1 MLRAFIVLGVVLDVL
16 IALFLV
22 LVFGWIVDSWHDP
35 KGVWVGL
42 VVTSTWLLAFGLSV
56 TAPLVGLRMRRR
68 HASPARTILVV
79 WLPTL
84 LIAGSRSSGLRCR
97 PHE

>member
-1 MLRAFIVLGVVLDVL
+1 MTRAFIVLGVVLDVL

-56 TAPLVGLRMRRR
+56 TAPVVGLGLRRR
-68 HASPARTILVV
+68 RASPARTILVV

-84 LIAGSRSSGLRCR
+84 LIIGVTIVGFAVS
-97 PHE
+97 PP

>member
-1 MLRAFIVLGVVLDVL
+1 MTRAFIVLGVVLDVL

-42 VVTSTWLLAFGLSV
+42 APVSDSTGLPALA
-56 TAPLVGLRMRRR
+56 
-68 HASPARTILVV
+68 AR
-79 WLPTL
+79 PDFPRF
-84 LIAGSRSSGLRCR
+84 SRW
-97 PHE
+97 

>member
-1 MLRAFIVLGVVLDVL
+1 MLRAFLVLGVVLDVL

-42 VVTSTWLLAFGLSV
+42 VVTSSWLLAFGLSV
-56 TAPLVGLRMRRR
+56 TAPVVGLRLSRRR
-68 HASPARTILVV
+68 ASPARTMLVV

-84 LIAGSRSSGLRCR
+84 LITGVTIVGFALS
-97 PHE
+97 PP

>member
-42 VVTSTWLLAFGLSV
+42 AVTSTWVFAFGLSV
-56 TAPLVGLRMRRR
+56 TAPLVGLRLSRRR
-68 HASPARTILVV
+68 LSPVYPALIV

-84 LIAGSRSSGLRCR
+84 LLGAVTIVGFALS
-97 PHE
+97 PP

>member
-1 MLRAFIVLGVVLDVL
+1 MRAFIVLGVVLDVL

-42 VVTSTWLLAFGLSV
+42 VVTSIWVLAFGLSV
-56 TAPLVGLRMRRR
+56 AAPVVGLRLRRR
-68 HASPARTILVV
+68 RASPARTMLVV

-84 LIAGSRSSGLRCR
+84 LITGVTIVGFALS
-97 PHE
+97 PP

>member
-1 MLRAFIVLGVVLDVL
+1 MTHAFIVLGVVLDVL

-42 VVTSTWLLAFGLSV
+42 VVTSTWLLASGLSV
-56 TAPLVGLRMRRR
+56 TAPVVGLRLSRRR
-68 HASPARTILVV
+68 ASPARTMLVV

-84 LIAGSRSSGLRCR
+84 LIAGVTIVGFALS
-97 PHE
+97 PP

>member
-1 MLRAFIVLGVVLDVL
+1 MRAFIVLGVVVDIL

-22 LVFGWIVDSWHDP
+22 LVFGWIMDSWHDP

-42 VVTSTWLLAFGLSV
+42 TVTSVWLLAFGVSV
-56 TAPLVGLRMRRR
+56 TAPLVGLRLSRRR
-68 HASPARTILVV
+68 ASPAYPALIV

-84 LIAGSRSSGLRCR
+84 LFGALTIVGFALS
-97 PHE
+97 PP